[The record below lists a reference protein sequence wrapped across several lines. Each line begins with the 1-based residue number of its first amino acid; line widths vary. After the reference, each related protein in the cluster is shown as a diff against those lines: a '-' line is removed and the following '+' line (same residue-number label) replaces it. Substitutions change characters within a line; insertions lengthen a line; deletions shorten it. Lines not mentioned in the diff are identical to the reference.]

1 MPPFAGHPSH
11 NTNTMIS
18 LPPLPPLRGHHSM
31 HGIAN
36 RISPDPKSVGCSMP
50 LTTISTM
57 MVLLMSWEACLEKQM
72 QFMYDYGFHLSSWQH
87 PQQTIK
93 YYKYPKKKKRLIQP
107 TAYKKAP
114 TATSVPSLLQPRSPY
129 LPSQRPWLFFEME
142 WPGSLIK

>member
-1 MPPFAGHPSH
+1 MPPFSGRPNH

-18 LPPLPPLRGHHSM
+18 LSPSPPLRGHHSI

-93 YYKYPKKKKRLIQP
+93 YYKYPKERGLYNPQHTRRHP
-107 TAYKKAP
+107 P
-114 TATSVPSLLQPRSPY
+114 RPRSP
-129 LPSQRPWLFFEME
+129 PSCTLGALISHPSVH
-142 WPGSLIK
+142 GSSLKWNGQVP